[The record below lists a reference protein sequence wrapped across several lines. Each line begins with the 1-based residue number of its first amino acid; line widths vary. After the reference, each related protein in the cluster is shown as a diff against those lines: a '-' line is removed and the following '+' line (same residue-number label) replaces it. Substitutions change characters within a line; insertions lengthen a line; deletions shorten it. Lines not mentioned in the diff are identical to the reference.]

1 MTHAPHP
8 AAIARGI
15 SEKVDHVEVAGV
27 DVNLRWHLGRMEAIA
42 HSEGD
47 PVAHYRITIEPWDDI
62 HGCHGYVADQAT
74 LDATGTTVT
83 LAGGPWRRC
92 RDEDSRALDVLTQ
105 DEPPLGMCL
114 VVRDLSNLWLVPQ
127 AVYADLLAQWRAHH
141 GDDEAVTP

>member
-27 DVNLRWHLGRMEAIA
+27 DVNLRWHLRTYGAIA

-74 LDATGTTVT
+74 PGRHRHHRHP
-83 LAGGPWRRC
+83 GGRAVAA
-92 RDEDSRALDVLTQ
+92 SR
-105 DEPPLGMCL
+105 PG
-114 VVRDLSNLWLVPQ
+114 
-127 AVYADLLAQWRAHH
+127 
-141 GDDEAVTP
+141 

>member
-74 LDATGTTVT
+74 LDGTGTTVT
-83 LAGGPWRRC
+83 LAGGPWRRG
-92 RDEDSRALDVLTQ
+92 RDEDSWALDIL
-105 DEPPLGMCL
+105 DAGRAAPGH
-114 VVRDLSNLWLVPQ
+114 VPCGARPEQ
-127 AVYADLLAQWRAHH
+127 PVASSRRPSMPTCSPSGARTTATTRR
-141 GDDEAVTP
+141 